1 MLCHEEVMFIQL
13 LTYQK
18 GTMSI
23 YIYVCL
29 VCLVIKSYKLL
40 ISCCIC
46 KVMFV
51 HLLELLKTLCLFTLP
66 I

>member
-1 MLCHEEVMFIQL
+1 
-13 LTYQK
+13 
-18 GTMSI
+18 MSI

-29 VCLVIKSYKLL
+29 VYLDIKSYKLL
-40 ISCCIC
+40 ISCCIY

-51 HLLELLKTLCLFTLP
+51 RWLELLKIRSLFTLP

>member
-1 MLCHEEVMFIQL
+1 
-13 LTYQK
+13 
-18 GTMSI
+18 MSI

-40 ISCCIC
+40 IGCFIY

-51 HLLELLKTLCLFTLP
+51 RLLELLKIRYLFTLP